1 MAFQINT
8 TEVISDS
15 IGLNNIASV
24 DATTAA
30 SISAAGVGG
39 GGTHT
44 FTADGAISAGDVVV
58 LNSDGTVSTVTQ
70 TTTSASDGSSNA
82 IGGSIYNYWSTACY
96 DANSGNVVGAYQDN
110 GSRVYCAVGT
120 VGTGNTVTW
129 GTQLQVDT
137 SSGTPSLVSI
147 GGGKVVLTYSK
158 SNQGYA
164 RVGTVSGTGISFGS
178 AYQFTSYAGNSRCP
192 VAYDVNADKIVILG
206 NIVSSP
212 FGKQCIVGSISGT
225 TLSFGSAVLINS
237 RSLENCDQI
246 TYDPVSQ
253 KIAIVAQSSN
263 SAVSSYVGTVSGTSI
278 TLGSANSFNPGAGGS
293 LRNGA
298 LLYDPTSQK
307 ILYSYSDDNNSNY
320 ATTKVGSI
328 SGTTLSFGSGVVW
341 RSASSSNITS
351 VEFTNAGKV
360 AFFAGGYYIGGTV
373 GSTSVTFDSTLN
385 YVGNTVSYPGL
396 AYVPAKNKVVANGAN
411 GLFHGVEVFNIEYS
425 STDNETWI
433 GISTE
438 AISDTATGAITVFTG
453 VNEQQTG
460 LTTGS
465 KYYVAGDGSLATSG
479 SVPIGRALSATKLLI
494 DEGNA

>member
-1 MAFQINT
+1 MAIQISG
-8 TEVISDS
+8 TEVISNS
-15 IGLNNIASV
+15 RGLNNIASI

-39 GGTHT
+39 GGTID

-58 LNSDGTVSTVTQ
+58 LNSDGTVSAVSE

-82 IGGSIYNYWSTACY
+82 IGGSIYNYHSTACY

-137 SSGTPSLVSI
+137 SSSTPSLVSI

-158 SNQGYA
+158 SYQGYA
-164 RVGTVSGTGISFGS
+164 RVGTVSGTGISFGT

-192 VAYDVNADKIVILG
+192 VTYDANADKIVVMANMTG
-206 NIVSSP
+206 TDKAV
-212 FGKQCIVGSISGT
+212 KVGSISGT
-225 TLSFGSAVLINS
+225 ALSFGSAVVINS
-237 RSLENCDQI
+237 RSLENYDQVA
-246 TYDPVSQ
+246 YDPVSQ
-253 KIAIVAQSSN
+253 KIAIVAQSST

-278 TLGSANSFNPGAGGS
+278 TLGSANSFNPREAGS
-293 LRNGA
+293 IRNGA

-307 ILYSYSDDNNSNY
+307 ILFSYSDYNNSNY

-328 SGTTLSFGSGVVW
+328 SGTTLSFGTGTVW

-385 YVGNTVSYPGL
+385 YVGNTVGQPGL
-396 AYVPAKNKVVANGAN
+396 AYVPAKNKVVANGSN

-425 STDNETWI
+425 SSDNDSWI
-433 GISTE
+433 GISTQ
-438 AISDTATGAITVFTG
+438 AISDTASGSITVLGG
-453 VNEQQTG
+453 VNDQQTG
-460 LTTGS
+460 LTIGTT
-465 KYYVAGDGSLATSG
+465 YYADTDGTLTATANNYKVG
-479 SVPIGRALSATKLLI
+479 KAIAATDLLI
-494 DEGNA
+494 TEVNT

>member
-8 TEVISDS
+8 TEVISDTL
-15 IGLNNIASV
+15 GLNNIASI

-30 SISAAGVGG
+30 SITAAGVGG
-39 GGTHT
+39 GGTID
-44 FTADGAISAGDVVV
+44 FTASGAISAGDVVV
-58 LNSDGTVSTVTQ
+58 LNSNGTVSTVTE
-70 TTTSASDGSSNA
+70 TAVAASDGSSNA

-129 GTQLQVDT
+129 GTELQVDT

-158 SNQGYA
+158 SSQGYA

-192 VAYDVNADKIVILG
+192 VAYDANADKIVVMANMTG
-206 NIVSSP
+206 TSKAV
-212 FGKQCIVGSISGT
+212 KVGSISGT
-225 TLSFGSAVLINS
+225 VLSFGSAVVINT

-425 STDNETWI
+425 SSDNDSWI
-433 GISTE
+433 GISTQ
-438 AISDTATGAITVFTG
+438 AISDTASGSITVLGG
-453 VNEQQTG
+453 VNDQQTG
-460 LTTGS
+460 LTIGTT
-465 KYYVAGDGSLATSG
+465 YYADTDGTLTATANNYKVGKALA
-479 SVPIGRALSATKLLI
+479 ATDLLI
-494 DEGNA
+494 TEANT

>member
-8 TEVISDS
+8 TEVISDTL
-15 IGLNNIASV
+15 GLNNIASI

-39 GGTHT
+39 GGTID
-44 FTADGAISAGDVVV
+44 FTASGAISAGDVVV
-58 LNSDGTVSTVTQ
+58 LNSNGTVSTVTE
-70 TTTSASDGSSNA
+70 TAVAASDGSSNA

-129 GTQLQVDT
+129 GTELQVDT

-158 SNQGYA
+158 SSQGYA

-192 VAYDVNADKIVILG
+192 VAYDANADKIVVMANMTG
-206 NIVSSP
+206 TSKAV
-212 FGKQCIVGSISGT
+212 KVGSISGT
-225 TLSFGSAVLINS
+225 VLSFGSAVVINT

-425 STDNETWI
+425 SSDNDSWI
-433 GISTE
+433 GISTQ
-438 AISDTATGAITVFTG
+438 AISDTASGSITVLGG
-453 VNEQQTG
+453 VNDQQTG
-460 LTTGS
+460 LTIGTT
-465 KYYVAGDGSLATSG
+465 YYADTDGTLTATANNYKVGKALA
-479 SVPIGRALSATKLLI
+479 ATDLLI
-494 DEGNA
+494 TEANT